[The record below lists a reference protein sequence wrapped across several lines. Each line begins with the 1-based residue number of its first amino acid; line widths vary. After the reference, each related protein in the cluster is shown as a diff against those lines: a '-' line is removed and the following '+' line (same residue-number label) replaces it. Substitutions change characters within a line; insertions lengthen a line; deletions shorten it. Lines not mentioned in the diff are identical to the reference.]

1 MEEKQKFPSHAGS
14 GKVLTASL
22 FILSGLLLF
31 ARNMGIITKEW
42 FNMLVAWHSLF
53 IIAGIYTMIRK
64 HYLSGGVLLLAGL
77 YLLGSKLMLS
87 PGNFQAMLWPL
98 ALSSSAFSFSDITIG
113 ETGHTKGQCIAVPRW
128 YNG

>member
-1 MEEKQKFPSHAGS
+1 
-14 GKVLTASL
+14 
-22 FILSGLLLF
+22 
-31 ARNMGIITKEW
+31 MGIITEAW

-77 YLLGSKLMLS
+77 YLLGSKLMLF

-98 ALSSSAFSFSDITIG
+98 PLSSSASSFSDITIG

>member
-1 MEEKQKFPSHAGS
+1 
-14 GKVLTASL
+14 
-22 FILSGLLLF
+22 
-31 ARNMGIITKEW
+31 MGIITEAW

-77 YLLGSKLMLS
+77 YLLGSM
-87 PGNFQAMLWPL
+87 FL
-98 ALSSSAFSFSDITIG
+98 AISKAFSDITIG